1 MRNLPF
7 VALVAAIFAALLG
20 LQLALAAGWVPA
32 VTAVATPAAP
42 AEAMLVPPKPEGQA
56 PKPAADAEGTGTGEQ
71 RLTFEGCA
79 AMATVVQ
86 DVCWQALARQ
96 QAEVD
101 ADGAL
106 DVCTHVADREL
117 GLECVDDV
125 AESITLRDRARAESI
140 CLGVADRKW
149 RGQCWFGVGLAWA
162 ETDSAYALSR
172 CAHAEAFERFCRHD
186 VVGEVSLVNL
196 DAGVAFCTQ
205 GEVEKADDPL
215 ARKTCWHG
223 IAKYL
228 ARRDIHEAAAACG
241 RATESWRGTCFH
253 GLGWGAAER
262 DPDGT
267 LATCAE
273 FGPYADHC
281 QQGVAYELKRAD
293 PTRAMALCEAIGT
306 PALRDR
312 CVEFVSR

>member
-1 MRNLPF
+1 MRSSAFSILVF
-7 VALVAAIFAALLG
+7 VIFAILLG
-20 LQLALAAGWVPA
+20 FQWALTSVGVSEALAQVKPPS
-32 VTAVATPAAP
+32 T
-42 AEAMLVPPKPEGQA
+42 AEAMLVPPKPDGQKATPAGPGEG
-56 PKPAADAEGTGTGEQ
+56 EGEQ
-71 RLTFEGCA
+71 RLTFEACSK
-79 AMATVVQ
+79 MATMVR

-101 ADGAL
+101 GDGAL
-106 DVCTHVADREL
+106 SVCAQVVDPEL
-117 GLECVDDV
+117 KLECADDV
-125 AESITLRDRARAESI
+125 AESITLRDRAGAEAI
-140 CLGVADRKW
+140 CNAVTDRKW

-162 ETDSAYALSR
+162 ETDSAYALAR
-172 CAHAEAFERFCRHD
+172 CAKAEAFERFCRHD

-196 DAGVAFCTQ
+196 DAGVAFCAQ
-205 GEVEKADDPL
+205 GEIEKADDPL

-273 FGPYADHC
+273 FGSYADYC

-293 PTRAMALCEAIGT
+293 ATRAMALCEAIGT
-306 PALRDR
+306 ATIRDR

>member
-7 VALVAAIFAALLG
+7 VALVVGIFAALLG
-20 LQLALAAGWVPA
+20 LQLALAAGWVSA
-32 VTAVATPAAP
+32 VTRMAPTPVP
-42 AEAMLVPPKPEGQA
+42 AEAMLVPPKPAARPDGTPA
-56 PKPAADAEGTGTGEQ
+56 PAEGPGDAAQ

-79 AMATVVQ
+79 AMAAVVQ

-106 DVCTHVADREL
+106 AVCTHIVDREL
-117 GLECVDDV
+117 RLECVDDV

-140 CLGVADRKW
+140 CLGVEDRKW

-162 ETDSAYALSR
+162 ETDSAYALAR
-172 CAHAEAFERFCRHD
+172 CAKAEAFERFCRHD
-186 VVGEVSLVNL
+186 VVGEVSLVDL

-205 GEVEKADDPL
+205 GEVEKADDTL

-267 LATCAE
+267 LATCAA
-273 FGPYADHC
+273 FGAYADSC
-281 QQGVAYELKRAD
+281 RQGVAYELKRAD
-293 PTRAMALCEAIGT
+293 ATRAMALCEAIAT
-306 PALRDR
+306 DAIRER